1 MEKNSG
7 IEPIEKKDRNLNG
20 MDFFL
25 LWSGAAVSL
34 AEIWAGGLL
43 VPLGFL
49 SGFLVIIIGH
59 IIGNTPLALG
69 VIIGSRKVSS

>member
-1 MEKNSG
+1 MEDNRG
-7 IEPIEKKDRNLNG
+7 IEPIGKEGRTLNG

-25 LWSGAAVSL
+25 LWAGAAVSL